1 MKYNEEIADLKFKI
15 SKIAKEEIIL
25 KSSYGNIT
33 SIEEALK
40 RQLKSE
46 NNVCEFVDEFLEEVI
61 VIKKNNDRHD
71 LLLKIYLNLLKK
83 PISTSTGARHIN
95 DNESYPI
102 IKETIET
109 LDLGRSDFQRNKLE
123 YEVYLSYNLD

>member
-1 MKYNEEIADLKFKI
+1 M
-15 SKIAKEEIIL
+15 
-25 KSSYGNIT
+25 
-33 SIEEALK
+33 
-40 RQLKSE
+40 
-46 NNVCEFVDEFLEEVI
+46 
-61 VIKKNNDRHD
+61 
-71 LLLKIYLNLLKK
+71 NLLKK
-83 PISTSTGARHIN
+83 TISTSTGARHIN